1 MLKVFALCGDG
12 EVLALSF
19 WKRYLMCVPWLEGTC
34 HICLWFPVVLMLDA
48 CLKSGD
54 GVQMDIL
61 LLMHL
66 TNIASEHAMTS
77 LQYKV
82 SHLKSSWQG
91 VEAFITH
98 TP

>member
-1 MLKVFALCGDG
+1 
-12 EVLALSF
+12 
-19 WKRYLMCVPWLEGTC
+19 
-34 HICLWFPVVLMLDA
+34 MLDA